1 MHEGLKKYIASRTVI
16 DEEEMD
22 LMCSFFTPLQTKRN
36 EILVRYQEMG

>member
-16 DEEEMD
+16 DEEEID

-36 EILVRYQEMG
+36 EILVRSEEIG